1 MKRKIKYTLFILTA
15 IFTFNILNVDAVTRV
30 VTTEEEYKLA
40 IKDETVDYVTLGS
53 SIQLNLNP
61 GLEEDVWIINTN
73 KTLDLNGN
81 TLVFLN
87 GNINLRYTTDS
98 MFKIV

>member
-53 SIQLNLNP
+53 SIQLNLDP
-61 GLEEDVWIINTN
+61 EEDVWIINTN
-73 KTLDLNGN
+73 KILDLNGN